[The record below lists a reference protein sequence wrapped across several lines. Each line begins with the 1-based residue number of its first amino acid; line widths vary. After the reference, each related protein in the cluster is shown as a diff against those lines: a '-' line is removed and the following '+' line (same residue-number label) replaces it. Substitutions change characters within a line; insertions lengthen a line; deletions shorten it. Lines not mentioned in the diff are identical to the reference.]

1 MSQVEPTGNAQEIL
15 SFDEEDTYTTD
26 QSRAWRFTLN
36 NYTDVEE
43 AALKVL
49 EGVTYM
55 VFGHEIA
62 PTTLTPHLQGNVYL
76 TKNKRLAA
84 LKKINR
90 RISWRNANASASANR
105 KYCTKEDT
113 ASYFETGL
121 MPLDNKAKGKKGGQA
136 EIDRYDQARAA
147 AIAGDLDSIP
157 SDIFIKCYR
166 TLKEIKKD
174 YMPPMPDI
182 DVLDNLWIWGP
193 AGCGKSTSARRMC
206 NNVFYPKLMN
216 KWWDGYQGEEVV
228 IIDDW
233 EVENHLGHH
242 LKIWADHFSFLG
254 ETKGGMIRIRP
265 KRIIITSNYS
275 PHDCFPEEQLQAAIL
290 RRFTIQHMGE
300 HAPAMHPFFTPYVS
314 SLVVPPTPDS
324 DVSVDVLI

>member
-36 NYTDVEE
+36 NYSDEEE
-43 AALKVL
+43 ASLKVL

-62 PTTLTPHLQGNVYL
+62 PTTLTPHLQGYVYF

-105 KYCTKEDT
+105 RYCTKEDT
-113 ASYFETGL
+113 GSFFETGL
-121 MPLDNKAKGKKGGQA
+121 MPLDNKAKGKKGGQT
-136 EIDRYDQARAA
+136 EIDRYEQAWAA
-147 AIAGDLDSIP
+147 AMTGDLESVP
-157 SDIFIKCYR
+157 ADIRIKCYR

-174 YMPPMPDI
+174 YMPKGTDI

-193 AGCGKSTSARRMC
+193 AGCGKSTSARRLC
-206 NNVFYPKLMN
+206 NNEFYPKQMN
-216 KWWDGYQGEEVV
+216 KWWDGYQNEEVV
-228 IIDDW
+228 IIDDF
-233 EVENHLGHH
+233 EKESHLGHH
-242 LKIWADHFSFLG
+242 LKIWADHFSFLA
-254 ETKGGMIRIRP
+254 ETKGGMLQIRP

-290 RRFTIQHMGE
+290 RRFKIERMGPE
-300 HAPAMHPFFTPYVS
+300 PPQFHPYFTPYVS